1 MIGSCSDI
9 IINHLDQQL
18 NEAQAEIHRL
28 AQQNLSLRKSLEILV
43 GASSKEEL
51 QEIRDFLKTNNTK
64 TELAIKAIDTL
75 LSLD

>member
-1 MIGSCSDI
+1 MSDI
-9 IINHLDQQL
+9 IISHLDQQL

-28 AQQNLSLRKSLEILV
+28 AQQNLSLRKSLERDFLKTVTPGKINNIELAILV

-51 QEIRDFLKTNNTK
+51 QEMTQ
-64 TELAIKAIDTL
+64 AIDTL